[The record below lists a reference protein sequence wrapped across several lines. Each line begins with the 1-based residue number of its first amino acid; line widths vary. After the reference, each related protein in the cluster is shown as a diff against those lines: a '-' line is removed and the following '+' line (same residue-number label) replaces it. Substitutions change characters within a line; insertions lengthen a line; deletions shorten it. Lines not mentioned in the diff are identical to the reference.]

1 MLKMSH
7 SNNIF
12 TKNKLE
18 LILLR
23 LNSEKSFYRK
33 PFLNGLC
40 SEKVSIV
47 LLLFNSSLLY
57 RN

>member
-18 LILLR
+18 LMIR
-23 LNSEKSFYRK
+23 EYENH
-33 PFLNGLC
+33 FLNGLC

-47 LLLFNSSLLY
+47 LLTI
-57 RN
+57 